1 MTLQLLTMTKH
12 LFTSTTATGERRYVD
27 TGYDW
32 MCGHFFLLVTDT
44 DREEPDADLMVYFT
58 AHDPRFLDR
67 NRKGSAFGGATL
79 DELKTCFEEQGI
91 TPPEGLFE
99 KLRDDELLQRSHEI
113 THW

>member
-1 MTLQLLTMTKH
+1 MTKH
-12 LFTSTTATGERRYVD
+12 LFTTTTPSGERRHID
-27 TGYDW
+27 TGYDR
-32 MCGHFFLLVTDT
+32 MCGHFFLLVSDPAQTDD
-44 DREEPDADLMVYFT
+44 DRLIYFT
-58 AHDPRFLDR
+58 SYDPRFLDR

-99 KLRDDELLQRSHEI
+99 KLRDDELFQRGNEI